1 MNQIIISILVGLL
14 SAIFASLGLGGG
26 TVLLLYLTA
35 AAGMDQLQAQGINLI
50 FFIPIAL
57 IALAIHAKSKLIEWK
72 VVWPAVLTGS
82 IGTFL
87 GSFVAGWLG
96 SDLLSKCFAAFL
108 LLLGLKEV
116 FHRRTAKKEDTL

>member
-1 MNQIIISILVGLL
+1 MVG
-14 SAIFASLGLGGG
+14 
-26 TVLLLYLTA
+26 
-35 AAGMDQLQAQGINLI
+35 
-50 FFIPIAL
+50 
-57 IALAIHAKSKLIEWK
+57 HC
-72 VVWPAVLTGS
+72 LTGS

-116 FHRRTAKKEDTL
+116 FHHRTAKKEDTL